1 MLLKK
6 PVSKRKTRRTA
17 EHTVKPEKLKK
28 RLYGCEQNVE
38 NHIENET
45 VQGNALF
52 FVVQSETESGCPRSK
67 LSGCPK
73 MMVGMLLES
82 CGRTETAWPKKKE
95 GGNMLYKSS
104 SVESW
109 QAPQELQLRDQ
120 WLSACHGSVSGS

>member
-17 EHTVKPEKLKK
+17 EHTVKPEKSKPLVWV
-28 RLYGCEQNVE
+28 QTNVE
-38 NHIENET
+38 NHIENKT

-52 FVVQSETESGCPRSK
+52 FVVQGETEGGCPRSK

-73 MMVGMLLES
+73 MVVGMLLES
-82 CGRTETAWPKKKE
+82 CGRTETAWPKKKD

-120 WLSACHGSVSGS
+120 WLSACHGSVTGS